1 MRSLRLSFGALFVA
15 FLEVARNPRTR
26 ALPWM
31 ALAVLVFG
39 TVFYWREEHWTLI
52 QALYFSVATVTT
64 VGYGDLHPTT
74 ELGRLVTAFYI
85 LVGVGTL
92 LALITAVIQS
102 YVRSQR

>member
-15 FLEVARNPRTR
+15 CLEVARNPRTR

-39 TVFYWREEHWTLI
+39 TAFYWREEHWTLI

-74 ELGRLVTAFYI
+74 ELARLVTVFYI